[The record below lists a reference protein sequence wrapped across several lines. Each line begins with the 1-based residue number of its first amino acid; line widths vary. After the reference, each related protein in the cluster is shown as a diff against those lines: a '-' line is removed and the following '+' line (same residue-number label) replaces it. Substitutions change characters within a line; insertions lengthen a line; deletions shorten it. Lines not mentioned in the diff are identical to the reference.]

1 MSIRTDK
8 DEVDNEAH
16 CAGFSILQP
25 RVVKLTTRTEVDVRR
40 TLPHKNLR
48 MIGAWCFVDHYGPTN
63 QVTGMTIGAHPHMG
77 LQTVTWLFDG
87 RIMHNDSLGTNQ
99 EINPAQLN
107 LMTAGR
113 GIAHSEQ
120 SLESKSIMHGVQL
133 WIALPDETRHQAPF
147 FEHFSELPTSN
158 NDGESLRVFVGEYQ
172 GLKSE
177 AKIFSEMVGAEFKT
191 SNNSTKLELDVEFEY
206 GVLNVGKSFEING
219 QILEF
224 GELAYI
230 PTGNKE
236 AAISSSQDKHFLL
249 LGGKPFGEKILM
261 WWNFIGR
268 THEEIVAARELWN
281 SHDEEIPDFDDEIK
295 VRIPAPELPN
305 LRLNPR

>member
-1 MSIRTDK
+1 MSIRIEK
-8 DEVDNEAH
+8 DEIDSQNE
-16 CAGFSILQP
+16 CAGFEVLKP

-40 TLPHKNLR
+40 TLPHKQLR
-48 MIGAWCFVDHYGPTN
+48 MIGAWCFVDHYGPTT

-87 RIMHNDSLGTNQ
+87 RIMHNDSLGTHQ

-120 SLESKSIMHGVQL
+120 SLEAEATMHGVQL
-133 WIALPDETRHQAPF
+133 WIALPDKSRNTAPL
-147 FEHFSELPTSN
+147 FEHFSQLPTSSK
-158 NDGESLRVFVGEYQ
+158 DGVTTKVFVGQYQ
-172 GLKSE
+172 DLNSP
-177 AKIFSEMVGAEFKT
+177 AKIFSDLVGVEIK
-191 SNNSTKLELDVEFEY
+191 SDSEKVNLDLNPDFEY
-206 GVLNVGKSFEING
+206 GVLNVGPEFEVNG
-219 QILEF
+219 HKVGF
-224 GELAYI
+224 GDLVYI
-230 PTGNKE
+230 PLGQTN
-236 AAISSSQDKHFLL
+236 SQVSSQETIHLLL
-249 LGGKPFGEKILM
+249 LGGRPFGEKILM

-281 SHDEEIPDFDDEIK
+281 SHDQSIPDFDDEIK
-295 VRIPAPELPN
+295 QRIPAPELPN

>member
-1 MSIRTDK
+1 MSIRTNK
-8 DEVDNEAH
+8 DEIGNEEH
-16 CAGFSILQP
+16 CSGFSILKP
-25 RVVKLTTRTEVDVRR
+25 RVVKLTNRTEVDVRR

-63 QVTGMTIGAHPHMG
+63 QVTGMTLGAHPHMG

-87 RIMHNDSLGTNQ
+87 RIMHNDSLGTHQ

-133 WIALPDETRHQAPF
+133 WIALPDNFRNQAPF
-147 FEHFSELPTSN
+147 FEHFSELPTQN
-158 NDGESLRVFVGEYQ
+158 LDGVHSKVFVGQYQ
-172 GLKSE
+172 GLKSS
-177 AKIFSEMVGAEFKT
+177 ARIFSELVGAEFTT
-191 SNNSTKLELDVEFEY
+191 SNESLQLELQNSFEY
-206 GVLNVGKSFEING
+206 GVLNVGESFEING
-219 QILEF
+219 QKLGF

-230 PTGNKE
+230 PTGNTGAE
-236 AAISSSQDKHFLL
+236 ITSSGEKHFLL

-281 SHDEEIPDFDDEIK
+281 SHDKSIPDFVDEIK

>member
-1 MSIRTDK
+1 MSIRTNK
-8 DEVDNEAH
+8 DEIGNEEH
-16 CAGFSILQP
+16 CSGFSILKP
-25 RVVKLTTRTEVDVRR
+25 RVVKLTNRTEVDVRR

-63 QVTGMTIGAHPHMG
+63 RVTGMTLGAHPHMG

-87 RIMHNDSLGTNQ
+87 RIMHNDSLGTHQ

-133 WIALPDETRHQAPF
+133 WIALPDNFRNQAPF
-147 FEHFSELPTSN
+147 FEHFSELPTQN
-158 NDGESLRVFVGEYQ
+158 LDGVHSKVFVGQYQ
-172 GLKSE
+172 GLKSS
-177 AKIFSEMVGAEFKT
+177 ARIFSELVGAEFTT
-191 SNNSTKLELDVEFEY
+191 SNESLQLELQNSFEY
-206 GVLNVGKSFEING
+206 GVLNVGESFEING
-219 QILEF
+219 QKLGF

-230 PTGNKE
+230 PTGNTGAE
-236 AAISSSQDKHFLL
+236 ITSSGEKHFLL

-281 SHDEEIPDFDDEIK
+281 SHDKSIPDFVDEIK

>member
-8 DEVDNEAH
+8 DEISGEEH
-16 CAGFSILQP
+16 CSGFSILQP

-40 TLPHKNLR
+40 TLPHKQLR

-77 LQTVTWLFDG
+77 LQTVTWLFEG
-87 RIMHNDSLGTNQ
+87 RIMHNDSLGTHQ
-99 EINPAQLN
+99 EINPSQLN

-120 SLESKSIMHGVQL
+120 SLESTTTMHGAQL
-133 WIALPDETRHQAPF
+133 WIALPDQTRNTAPL
-147 FEHFSELPTSN
+147 FEHFAELPTKN
-158 NDGESLRVFVGEYQ
+158 IDGVTTKLFVGQYQ
-172 GLKSE
+172 DLKSP
-177 AKIFSEMVGAEFKT
+177 AKIFSDLVGAEFT
-191 SNNSTKLELDVEFEY
+191 SANPEINLDLNSDYEY
-206 GVLNVGKSFEING
+206 GVLNVGNSFVING
-219 QILEF
+219 QTLNF

-230 PTGNKE
+230 PVGNTHAE
-236 AAISSSQDKHFLL
+236 ITSADSKHFLL

-268 THEEIVAARELWN
+268 THEEIVEARRRWN
-281 SHDEEIPDFDDEIK
+281 SQDQSIPDFADEIK
-295 VRIPAPELPN
+295 QRIPAPELPN